1 MAKRKN
7 STALF
12 EVMRAAQQKALERHS
27 ASLQNAAPPQSPVAA
42 SNGVTHGGPT
52 QSSASNG
59 APHNGDGAVAQSTP
73 PPATVAPVP
82 ARSYAPPPGQ
92 SQLKPLGTPS
102 IVSAT
107 RRFLAAITKPK
118 TTEGATER
126 PAVALDPDDPTA
138 GMTADALRGPRS
150 RLAEPNP
157 DQAFVDADEEPGIPP
172 VPSRPAA
179 SSSAVRAQAAT
190 AAAINKVAI
199 DRDRQE
205 VTVKVRF
212 QTVAI
217 GVIATLAV
225 VGLAYIAGKKT
236 GAPAAKAPTTPEIK
250 NGPVQPGVLD
260 PRGNKT
266 AVPGDARL
274 ADERIP
280 GGASANIS
288 PSLGGSTTIRTGVA
302 GFLDS
307 PVVNGTA
314 KRDVGLN
321 YCIIE
326 SFAPGQQQWAL
337 EVRDFLNAAGIGCT
351 IEFGRSNLK
360 TREGDFLIVGT
371 RGFAPRYGNA
381 PAYTS
386 YIAGIEQVAGT
397 FPDKTK
403 FRQPQMMMVKWADE

>member
-27 ASLQNAAPPQSPVAA
+27 ASLQNPASPQTPAAAPNGA
-42 SNGVTHGGPT
+42 SHGGP
-52 QSSASNG
+52 SASNG
-59 APHNGDGAVAQSTP
+59 APTTP
-73 PPATVAPVP
+73 PPATVAPTP

-118 TTEGATER
+118 ANEEASTR

-150 RLAEPNP
+150 RVAEPNP
-157 DQAFVDADEEPGIPP
+157 EQAFVDADEEPEVPP
-172 VPSRPAA
+172 AASRPAPA
-179 SSSAVRAQAAT
+179 PSSSHAQAAT

-274 ADERIP
+274 AGERVP
-280 GGASANIS
+280 GAPSAAIS
-288 PSLGGSTTIRTGVA
+288 PSLGGSTTIRTGEA

-307 PVVNGTA
+307 PVVNGRA
-314 KRDVGLN
+314 ERDVGLN
-321 YCIIE
+321 YCVIE
-326 SFAPGQQQWAL
+326 SFAPNQQQWAL
-337 EVRDFLNAAGIGCT
+337 DVRDFLNAAGINCT
-351 IEFGRSNLK
+351 IEIGRPSIR
-360 TREGDFLIVGT
+360 TRAGDYLIVGT
-371 RGFAPRYGNA
+371 RGFAPRYGNT
-381 PAYTS
+381 PAYLS
-386 YIAGIEQVAGT
+386 YVATIEQVAGS

-403 FRQPQMMMVKWADE
+403 FRQPQMMMVKWVAE